1 MQDMPLLIFTL
12 CMQGAIGAMLW
23 AVIMRLKDSKAP
35 LYKRNTLVALV
46 LSGIGIVASLLH
58 LGQPLLALTSLLNL
72 STSWLSREIL
82 FSGGFFGLLLVYW
95 WLERGEKAAGAR
107 SALSYLTVLV
117 GLGAIYTMGRLY
129 MEGIMPAWQSSYTMI
144 SFYATAIILGGI
156 IFYLT
161 SSVKEEPALPIDL
174 ILLAVAMIQAAFMPG
189 YMANLASSATMA
201 GQESMTL
208 MAGSEMVLGL
218 SWLCLLGGLLLFTLT
233 QRSKLAKQ
241 SSILYL
247 AVAVIFLG
255 EIASRYIFYAS
266 GIPIGFGL

>member
-23 AVIMRLKDSKAP
+23 AVILRIKNPKAP

-117 GLGAIYTMGRLY
+117 GLGSIFTMARLY
-129 MEGIMPAWQSSYTMI
+129 MEGIMPAWQNSYTMI

-156 IFYLT
+156 IFYVT
-161 SSVKEEPALPIDL
+161 SPKKEELALPIDL
-174 ILLAVAMIQAAFMPG
+174 ILLAVAIIQAAFMPG
-189 YMANLASSATMA
+189 YMATLASSTMA
-201 GQESMTL
+201 GQESMAL
-208 MAGSEMVLGL
+208 MAGSQMILGL

-233 QRSKLAKQ
+233 QRSKLAKE

-247 AVAVIFLG
+247 AVGAILLG
-255 EIASRYIFYAS
+255 EVASRYLFYVS
-266 GIPIGFGL
+266 GIPIGFGI

>member
-23 AVIMRLKDSKAP
+23 AVVFRLKDSKAP
-35 LYKRNTLVALV
+35 LYKTNTLVALV

-58 LGQPLLALTSLLNL
+58 LGQPLLALTSLLNIA
-72 STSWLSREIL
+72 TSWLSREIL

-107 SALSYLTVLV
+107 NALGYLTVLV
-117 GLGAIYTMGRLY
+117 GLGAIFTMGRLY

-161 SSVKEEPALPIDL
+161 SSVKEKPALPLDL

-189 YMANLASSATMA
+189 YMANLAASATLA
-201 GQESMTL
+201 GQESVSL
-208 MAGSEMVLGL
+208 MAGNQLLGL

-247 AVAVIFLG
+247 AVAVILLG
-255 EIASRYIFYAS
+255 EIASRYLFYAS